1 MTQSKKSAAHYRA
14 RMTGLAAAMLAAA
27 MGIAGAQELYPSRA
41 AHDRSAGTKLNPQKA
56 PSRWDRARFH
66 RSGTRGRQGLGASPL
81 HPEGP
86 GNVTR

>member
-1 MTQSKKSAAHYRA
+1 MTKKTAAQYRA
-14 RMTGLAAAMLAAA
+14 RMMGLAAAMLAATIGNA
-27 MGIAGAQELYPSRA
+27 RAQELYPSPGGHYRNA
-41 AHDRSAGTKLNPQKA
+41 ETNLNPQLP

-66 RSGTRGRQGLGASPL
+66 RSGNRGRQGLGAGPL

>member
-1 MTQSKKSAAHYRA
+1 M
-14 RMTGLAAAMLAAA
+14 MGLAAAMLAAT
-27 MGIAGAQELYPSRA
+27 MRIVRAQELYPSRVERYRNA
-41 AHDRSAGTKLNPQKA
+41 ETNRNPQLP

>member
-1 MTQSKKSAAHYRA
+1 MTRGKRTAAHYRA
-14 RMTGLAAAMLAAA
+14 RMMGLAAAMLAAT
-27 MGIAGAQELYPSRA
+27 MSIVCAQELYPSRA
-41 AHDRSAGTKLNPQKA
+41 DQLYDANANPEPRLA
-56 PSRWDRARFH
+56 PSRRDRARYH

>member
-1 MTQSKKSAAHYRA
+1 MTRDKKTAAHYRA
-14 RMTGLAAAMLAAA
+14 RMIGLAATMLAAT
-27 MGIAGAQELYPSRA
+27 MGNALAQELYPSPGGRYRNA
-41 AHDRSAGTKLNPQKA
+41 ETNRNPQLP

-66 RSGTRGRQGLGASPL
+66 RSGNRGRQGLGAGPL

>member
-1 MTQSKKSAAHYRA
+1 MTRGKKTAAHYRT
-14 RMTGLAAAMLAAA
+14 RITGLAAAVLAATI
-27 MGIAGAQELYPSRA
+27 GIACAQELYPSPGGRYRNA
-41 AHDRSAGTKLNPQKA
+41 ETNLNPKLA